1 MKNIFTQKIILT
13 LVSVLI
19 ITIVTILSCKKMDE
33 ISSPEGSHALASFY
47 SKSLIASFKQESI
60 AKEFLR
66 ELSGISIKVVNGILS
81 FNSVED
87 LNKVYDLIIAYT
99 DKYDDLVGNN
109 ENYSQYVQSEQ
120 MPDYIMSYLFES
132 QLGFYSLRTEIEE
145 QVIQLERGGGIP
157 DDNDPD
163 DHYTVSPYMRTLLTP
178 QCELIINDLICV
190 YYDTYGIGIMDFDW
204 KTLKELHQHQSKNNF
219 DERKAL
225 EFCSGKTNA
234 FFLTTGHEPT
244 LSASFGYTVDSN
256 TPNTVQF
263 INYSC
268 SEAYKDM
275 EYFWDFGDGFTSTER
290 NPTHTFTPGTKG
302 SGICLTVG
310 LPNSNNSKDL
320 PNTTCIPSPPPPNT
334 PYINA
339 SEGNNGLVSFTI
351 MNFSIAT
358 VHSCTWNFGDQ
369 TGQQQFGAS
378 AFASHTYSKNGL
390 YNVSVTMRLKDM
402 VTDVPLYVTVQVKK
416 ISTGGGTCCLEKN
429 ARKPYKNYTYD
440 NGNRRIKQVMRVT
453 NGFGLH
459 RIVAKTKNQKKNS
472 NGDWVAKNVDEISV
486 GCVGTIYKQDDNS
499 GCWNCICSMPVD
511 MVQTVKK
518 NYNQRVLDEG
528 TAGMSFGVIKES
540 LRATHY
546 VKDDGI
552 IIINGPGNA
561 AVHDEPCN

>member
-1 MKNIFTQKIILT
+1 
-13 LVSVLI
+13 
-19 ITIVTILSCKKMDE
+19 
-33 ISSPEGSHALASFY
+33 
-47 SKSLIASFKQESI
+47 
-60 AKEFLR
+60 
-66 ELSGISIKVVNGILS
+66 
-81 FNSVED
+81 
-87 LNKVYDLIIAYT
+87 
-99 DKYDDLVGNN
+99 
-109 ENYSQYVQSEQ
+109 
-120 MPDYIMSYLFES
+120 
-132 QLGFYSLRTEIEE
+132 
-145 QVIQLERGGGIP
+145 
-157 DDNDPD
+157 
-163 DHYTVSPYMRTLLTP
+163 
-178 QCELIINDLICV
+178 
-190 YYDTYGIGIMDFDW
+190 
-204 KTLKELHQHQSKNNF
+204 
-219 DERKAL
+219 
-225 EFCSGKTNA
+225 
-234 FFLTTGHEPT
+234 
-244 LSASFGYTVDSN
+244 
-256 TPNTVQF
+256 
-263 INYSC
+263 
-268 SEAYKDM
+268 
-275 EYFWDFGDGFTSTER
+275 
-290 NPTHTFTPGTKG
+290 
-302 SGICLTVG
+302 
-310 LPNSNNSKDL
+310 
-320 PNTTCIPSPPPPNT
+320 
-334 PYINA
+334 
-339 SEGNNGLVSFTI
+339 